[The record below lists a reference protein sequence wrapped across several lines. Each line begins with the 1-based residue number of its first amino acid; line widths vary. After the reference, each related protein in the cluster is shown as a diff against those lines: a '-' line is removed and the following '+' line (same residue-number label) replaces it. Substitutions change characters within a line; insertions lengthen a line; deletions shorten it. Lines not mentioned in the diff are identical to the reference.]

1 MNTIKTHL
9 NLLPIGYLRARL
21 IRRRL
26 VVWVPIWSALILLGA
41 ANWWSSYSSC
51 DAAARARE
59 ARERQYQPV
68 RRMMTQVKNLKRQIE
83 ELNNRETMLDD
94 LAEPHP
100 PLTALGIVGQSAA
113 QCEGRVRVNHM
124 VLQRT
129 KSPAQPALRQ
139 VAPAGAPTDGPSG
152 ITLDG
157 AGLDNQSIAAFVE
170 ALKSSGAFVRV
181 ELNSTVRIGDDVN
194 AMRTFVVTCE
204 Y

>member
-9 NLLPIGYLRARL
+9 NLLPIGYLQARL

-26 VVWVPIWSALILLGA
+26 AVWAPLWLALILLAA

-51 DAAARARE
+51 AAAARARE
-59 ARERQYQPV
+59 ARERRYQPV
-68 RRMMTQVKNLKRQIE
+68 RRMMTQVKHLGRQIE

-113 QCEGRVRVNHM
+113 QCDGRVRVNHI
-124 VLQRT
+124 VLQRRQSST
-129 KSPAQPALRQ
+129 PAARRQ
-139 VAPAGAPTDGPSG
+139 VAPAGAPSSGPSR

-181 ELNSTVRIGDDVN
+181 ELNSTVRTGEDVN